1 VKYPRLVVSNYSLKS
16 VISRL
21 TDGKGKQM
29 KHITV
34 FFLALLTLLLSVT
47 CSVSPAVSTAS
58 NYINPAYFTKI
69 YFGAYSHW
77 LQPWRGY
84 LETMPA
90 TTFLDGVGINFD
102 TGPAKPDLMAQM
114 LAKNGFRRARVEIG
128 WSNITFED
136 ETIDPRSAAN
146 LKTQLQALKK
156 YNIRP
161 LILINAHHGVPGPLK
176 FFDLTITANARKGD
190 TKVELNDVSQLK
202 IGYSGISHLT
212 EYRAAE
218 ALITEI
224 NGKTVT
230 LSKPLPKDIASGT
243 SVKMATL
250 KYRPF
255 SDPKT
260 KEYRET
266 MDGWKK
272 YVGVVA
278 KFVGESLGTH
288 NSSDK
293 GFDVEIWNELSFGS
307 YFLYINSYYGNKPY
321 KYHEDSVWQNI
332 VRETVGL
339 AEANPKDFQ
348 GVQFSDGFANTVPWP
363 ASSRQPARVAAISK
377 HPYPVRKN
385 YPQDEDK
392 GTLINAL
399 MQEDKSG
406 FKPKYSVLFPEH
418 GATALQT
425 ETLIRDMAPI
435 DNDIYDYKH
444 GRNARVIN
452 GKVLPTPI
460 WITEVN
466 LAPGEFDKKISPVR
480 ALAIKAKTTA
490 RYLAFY
496 LNKGA
501 TQLYFFAAAGG
512 DTKLGMVQDNFIKYA
527 EKAIA
532 YPSDDKSYTSPSLA
546 VTQRMVAK
554 MGQEVDRNLK
564 NTRPLEVLSISDT
577 HNHYQYQGNNTPAQ
591 PNLYNRDVFA
601 FLPYQ
606 VNAKRFVIPY
616 YVMTRDVIKD
626 LPPEEY
632 TIKIKGIKSNGVKIT
647 AYDPINDK
655 PVVVSSQG
663 DDRSQDTVS
672 LKLTATDYPYLLIVQ
687 ES

>member
-1 VKYPRLVVSNYSLKS
+1 
-16 VISRL
+16 
-21 TDGKGKQM
+21 M
-29 KHITV
+29 KRITV
-34 FFLALLTLLLSVT
+34 FFLAIVTLLLSVT

-77 LQPWRGY
+77 LQPWRAY

-128 WSNITFED
+128 WSNITFEN

-146 LKTQLQALKK
+146 LKAQLLALKK

-161 LILINAHHGVPGPLK
+161 LILLNAHHGVPGPSK
-176 FFDLTITANARKGD
+176 FFDLTVTANARKGD
-190 TKVELNDVSQLK
+190 TKVELSDVTQLK
-202 IGYSGISHLT
+202 IGYSGISYLT
-212 EYRAAE
+212 EKAAE
-218 ALITEI
+218 ALITAI

-230 LSKPLPKDIASGT
+230 LSQPLPKDISSGT
-243 SVKMATL
+243 SVKIATL

-272 YVGVVA
+272 YVGVVS
-278 KFVGESLGTH
+278 KFVAESLGTTE
-288 NSSDK
+288 SSNK
-293 GFDVEIWNELSFGS
+293 GFDMEIWNELSFGS
-307 YFLYINSYYGNKPY
+307 YFLYINSYYANKPY
-321 KYHEDSVWQNI
+321 KYEEDSVWKNI
-332 VRETVGL
+332 VQETIAV

-348 GVQFSDGFANTVPWP
+348 GVQFTDGFANTVPWP
-363 ASSRQPARVAAISK
+363 ASSRQPARVTGISK
-377 HPYPVRKN
+377 HPYPTKKN
-385 YPQDEDK
+385 YPQDENK

-406 FKPKYSVLFPEH
+406 FKPKYSVLFPEY

-466 LAPGEFDKKISPVR
+466 LAPAEYDAKISPVK

-490 RYLAFY
+490 RYLTFY

-501 TQLYFFAAAGG
+501 ATVYLFAAAGG
-512 DTKLGMVQDNFIKYA
+512 DTKLGIVQDNFIKYA

-532 YPSDDKSYTSPSLA
+532 YPSDDKPYTSPSLA
-546 VTQRMVAK
+546 VTQHIVAK
-554 MGQEVDRNLK
+554 MSQEVDRNLDK
-564 NTRPLEVLSISDT
+564 NPKNIRSLELVSISDT
-577 HNHYQYQGNNTPAQ
+577 HNHYQYKGNDTPAH

-606 VNAKRFVIPY
+606 VNSKRFVIPY
-616 YVMTRDVIKD
+616 YVMTRDVMKD

-632 TIKIKGIKSNGVKIT
+632 TIKIKGIKSDGVKIT

-655 PVVVSSQG
+655 SVLVSSQG
-663 DDRSQDTVS
+663 NSLKDTVS